1 MFENFRRSQ
10 NCRLQF
16 LSQLQCVL
24 GSTKVALANTCSPIQ
39 SYRDRRKSGVS
50 KRGLLPSS
58 QLSFFACVVLFA
70 STCIAYSDEP
80 ILSSDQPIVFDFEK
94 QQFLAR
100 GDATIEYQDLHATA
114 DEILYFKNEG
124 QATASG
130 NVRLNFQ
137 SLRLLSQRLLYDIG
151 SRQFTCP
158 EFRAGYF
165 PFYAEGKGIKGRPGE
180 IEFQEVN
187 LYWREPTSV
196 SPNLKAKHFKIIPSE
211 RIIAKQVL
219 VRIGKFPLFYL
230 PSYSQKAG
238 EFDSKI
244 DSELGYRGN
253 LGAIF
258 KLETLFPVSTHWSMG
273 AILDAYS
280 ERGFLAGSS
289 FTWTQP
295 GLIRR
300 IVGDLKG
307 AYINDSG
314 PRSFDINGEPIK
326 KDRYFLTLRHKQL
339 LEKGLALSAEI
350 NLWSDSEV
358 IRDFRPETFRH
369 YQQPDNFVEALY
381 VTKNGF
387 LSLLTRFQG
396 NDFFI
401 TRKRLPEVRYDM
413 MTSPFFDT
421 RFFHHFTASYARIE
435 DGNVIDLKT
444 ENERL
449 DFLYSIYRPFR
460 VKDWLNILPI
470 FGTRLTHYFETLS
483 SDGSFT
489 RIMGELGID
498 AEIKAYAAWE
508 IQSKIWDIDGLRHIF
523 RPVFRYRYLPGGA
536 SGKKKIIPIDR
547 EVFNTSLPPIALA
560 NIRSIDDLLDLNVIR
575 IGIENFLQT
584 RAEEYGS
591 RNLVELNLYQDYHF
605 NSTKNPGGW
614 SNFFTQL
621 NLSPAQWLDLDF
633 FNRFQFD
640 DLISIET
647 RTQLSIN
654 DGEIWTIGFSLN
666 NLRNEINQWDVDFFY
681 KLNER
686 WAFRTHLRF
695 DVRRN
700 EFAERIFA
708 LRHRISGIW
717 EVEYQAVFHEGS
729 NRENETSFNIR
740 AGLLSF

>member
-1 MFENFRRSQ
+1 MLRSW
-10 NCRLQF
+10 LF
-16 LSQLQCVL
+16 
-24 GSTKVALANTCSPIQ
+24 
-39 SYRDRRKSGVS
+39 
-50 KRGLLPSS
+50 PSS
-58 QLSFFACVVLFA
+58 QIGFLVCVVLFA
-70 STCIAYSDEP
+70 STSVAPSDEP

-100 GDATIEYQDLHATA
+100 GDATIEYKDLHATA
-114 DEILYFKNEG
+114 DEIRYFKTKR

-137 SLRLLSQRLLYDIG
+137 SLRLLSPRLLYDMD

-187 LYWREPTSV
+187 FYWREPTSV
-196 SPNLKAKHFKIIPSE
+196 SPNFKAKHFTILPNE

-230 PSYSQKAG
+230 PSYSQKTG

-253 LGAIF
+253 LGAVF
-258 KLETLFPVSTHWSMG
+258 KLETLFPVSSRWSMG

-289 FTWTQP
+289 FAWTKP
-295 GLIRR
+295 DLTRR
-300 IVGDLKG
+300 IVGDLKT
-307 AYINDSG
+307 AYISDSG

-326 KDRYFLTLRHKQL
+326 KDRYFFTFRHKQL
-339 LEKGLALSAEI
+339 HEKGLALAAEI
-350 NLWSDSEV
+350 NLWSDSE
-358 IRDFRPETFRH
+358 ITRDFRPESFRH
-369 YQQPDNFVEALY
+369 YQQPDNFIEALY
-381 VTKNGF
+381 VTKRGI

-401 TRKRLPEVRYDM
+401 TRKRLPEVRFDM
-413 MTSPFFDT
+413 TTSPFFET
-421 RFFHHFTASYARIE
+421 RFFHRLAASYARIE
-435 DGNVIDLKT
+435 DDSVIDLKT
-444 ENERL
+444 KNERL

-460 VKDWLNILPI
+460 AKDWLNILPI

-483 SDGSFT
+483 SDGNFT

-523 RPVFRYRYLPGGA
+523 RPILRYRYLPGGA

-547 EVFNTSLPPIALA
+547 EVFNTSLPPIDLA

-591 RNLVELNLYQDYHF
+591 RNLVKLNLYQDYHF
-605 NSTKNPGGW
+605 NSTKNSGGW
-614 SNFFTQL
+614 SDFFTQL
-621 NLSPAQWLDLDF
+621 NLSPVEWLDLDF

-640 DLISIET
+640 NLTSIET

-666 NLRNEINQWDVDFFY
+666 NLRNEINQCDVNFFY
-681 KLNER
+681 KLSER
-686 WAFRTHLRF
+686 WGFRTRFRF
-695 DVRRN
+695 DSLRN
-700 EFAERIFA
+700 DFTERIFA
-708 LRHRISGIW
+708 LRHRVSGIW

-729 NRENETSFNIR
+729 TRENEISFNIR
-740 AGLLSF
+740 AGLLNF